1 MYTLTGQI
9 IRQIQC
15 QWLTLYGTVSLC
27 AADNDSVIVSVDGSQ
42 RVYRISI
49 SAGQVLWESSH
60 IERAPQGVTC
70 YNNQYVLVASGG
82 QQVKIQILDINTGE
96 D

>member
-9 IRQIQC
+9 IRQTPC
-15 QWLTLYGTVSLC
+15 QKLSRYGYVSMC

-49 SAGQVLWESSH
+49 TTGQVLWESSQ
-60 IERAPQGVTC
+60 I

-82 QQVKIQILDINTGE
+82 QQVKIHILDVNTGE
-96 D
+96 S